1 MTTDT
6 PTQSETIGLYSS
18 DATAEEQRRAL
29 CQGRVPT
36 AVYGLGKMG
45 LPLGTVFAE
54 TTGAVHGVDIDPER
68 VATLNGG
75 TNPFEN
81 EPGLSALVAN
91 LVEDGRFRATTDGE
105 MAASVVRIHVIT
117 VPTLVD
123 EAGKPDLSYLRAAT
137 RTVASGLTSGD
148 IVLVESTLPPGA
160 CRDVIAPI
168 LADAGPETFGLAFCP
183 ERISSGSALRDI
195 RESYPKIVGG
205 VDAESGRAAEL
216 IYGEITDNE
225 VIRVSDAT
233 TAECVKLFEGVY
245 RDVNIAL
252 ANELGQ
258 LTDELGIDVIEAI
271 DAANSQPYCNIHT
284 PGAGVGGHC
293 IPYYPYF
300 LFDGLESDA
309 RLVRTARS
317 VNEGMPQF
325 VVGRLAEELATVGT
339 SIGDATV
346 ALLGVTYRPD
356 VPETRESP
364 AIDIAERLGELGATV
379 LATDPLLDDPP
390 EMPGEFLSR
399 EALESREI
407 DAAILVTAHE
417 AFEEI
422 NWDAFAAERNVASN
436 GVSTDADPVTDDTRG
451 GSAERPSS
459 EQPGIVVI
467 DGRQALDLSGT
478 PHRQYTIGKGIE

>member
-6 PTQSETIGLYSS
+6 STQTGTVGLYAS
-18 DATAEEQRRAL
+18 DATTEEQRRAF
-29 CQGRVPT
+29 CRSRVPT

-45 LPLGTVFAE
+45 LPLGAVFAE
-54 TTGAVHGVDIDPER
+54 TAGAVHGVDIDPER
-68 VATLNGG
+68 VGTLNAGE
-75 TNPFEN
+75 NPFEN
-81 EPGLSALVAN
+81 EPGLSAVLADVI
-91 LVEDGRFRATTDGE
+91 EDGRFRATTDGE
-105 MAASVVRIHVIT
+105 MAASVARIHVIT

-123 EAGKPDLSYLRAAT
+123 DAEKPDLSYLRAAT
-137 RTVASGLTSGD
+137 RTVASGLKSGD
-148 IVLVESTLPPGA
+148 IVLVESTVPPGT
-160 CRDVIAPI
+160 CRDVVAPI
-168 LADAGPETFGLAFCP
+168 LAEAGTETYGLAFCP
-183 ERISSGSALRDI
+183 ERIASGSALRDI

-205 VDAESGRAAEL
+205 IDAESGRVAEL
-216 IYGEITDNE
+216 VYGELTDNE

-271 DAANSQPYCNIHT
+271 DAANTQPYCNIHT

-346 ALLGVTYRPD
+346 ALLGVTYRPG

-364 AIDIAERLGELGATV
+364 AIDIADRLRDLGASV
-379 LATDPLLDDPP
+379 LATDPLLEEPP
-390 EMPGEFLSR
+390 EMPGEFLSL

-422 NWDAFAAERNVASN
+422 DWDAFEAERNGAST
-436 GVSTDADPVTDDTRG
+436 GVGADAVPATDDTRRD
-451 GSAERPSS
+451 SAERPSG

-478 PHRQYTIGKGIE
+478 RHRQYTIGKGSE